1 MNINKKMNCG
11 NYRVGIITTN
21 TKPLGNPGGLA
32 LFESALTNFLNVPY
46 KSDCLG
52 LKSHETPF
60 SRIV

>member
-1 MNINKKMNCG
+1 MYRQSQ
-11 NYRVGIITTN
+11 NYIIERGIITTN
-21 TKPLGNPGGLA
+21 TKPIGNPGGLA